1 MKTKKINKTDKY
13 MGYNG
18 KHVCRSLVGL
28 ALVMMFSIGDALA
41 QCIVGGTDFKTS
53 KTLCNP
59 VLSNDSDGWFNSK
72 VDKLLKEETAGCDY
86 YEVIGNA
93 IQTGMP
99 SNTITTRSTLFTTK
113 GWADLIKQN
122 GYLNT
127 NPGGFTAI
135 TANPKLI
142 DPILSEGNGTNMLV
156 NAGTSHDRGYFMAY
170 SVDGLKPGSN
180 VTLTM
185 DVYYLIDEASMK
197 ASLAASG
204 KTEISIFGGSVQY
217 RASGSQMPSAG
228 LKWSTSLDANDSPNT
243 TTSTTIAAKSGAQ
256 KVTMTGKAD
265 ANGRVIFYVS
275 RTNPN
280 ALPIGIDNI
289 RITGDIQP
297 VITSA
302 KMMPVCPENPVM
314 LYLKHTY
321 PEGTTYSWSVQGGT
335 ETSTTQSFSVTP
347 KEANKTYTAKCS
359 VTPPG
364 CSAASASFTIETKEC
379 CTMKDASG
387 NDLPMAETNIFYD
400 DFGTFPDNKT
410 YEYRDAKGAVHTV
423 PVDGGLWTDVTRP
436 FSTKFQPGSDIKG
449 DTYSGNGDITS
460 CITNVNP
467 YTPGI
472 NGDASGSGRGG
483 MLIFDVDKAFGKGS
497 GLANTVI
504 YEREICG
511 LCKGKEITF
520 SASFGAV
527 NNNPAG
533 VGEMAIVLRKGSAT
547 GEDLLKGAGKSG
559 MLYGNEGWRTVEQKF
574 TVPDNSFSCVVLQ
587 VVNITDSYSTSQ
599 GDFAID
605 DIVFSVCTPP
615 DVAVDAVLS
624 GHAKDLLDLCV
635 DDILT
640 LEAEISDVAK
650 QFYGSNIGYLFQ
662 YAYEDPTVVDDDKIT
677 WYDLSSIQSSGEF
690 VIKDPATHPAFEKI
704 QAGDVLN
711 VYFRVVI
718 GDGSYLSNERDEW
731 EHMSALSPCR
741 AISISSIPIVA
752 GLNCAA
758 CSHPD
763 EKRTFTSDKGR
774 LSGKTLRLCKEDGEA
789 IVGLKE
795 PIHGIDKDDKDYYNY
810 EVSWYKDEVKA
821 SNLLGTKTCSE
832 TAQTAPE
839 LKVDWSKVEE
849 TGTKYIISIHDYYD
863 PAMTSTPC
871 DITDTIIVYADPVPT
886 DKLNDPDP
894 FCEGTLSA
902 EPNKSIAGYKLLW
915 YEDAD
920 TLTPMAAAPSV
931 ASTLAADS
939 PSTSYYVLVN
949 TTTGCRGDANPYK
962 ITVNPI
968 PEETLQAIPEFCQGD
983 ETAKLPTSNSYE
995 VKWYND
1001 ANASSAAITD
1011 LSTLP
1016 GKTVPYTYYYTL
1028 TDKSKTPNCTSDP
1041 EKYDFTV
1048 KPTAEVTVTVT
1059 PACDVTTVTTQTVPA
1074 TATVNWTIDGTTTVS
1089 DASSITVDN
1098 STYKAGSYEA
1108 IASADGYCDS
1118 KPDTKTVTFN
1128 STPDPINASIS
1139 EYLKA
1144 DGTPDYT
1151 LIDAKVASLKSADPN
1166 VKVYWSGVIGS
1177 TQEDQSS
1184 SMTAPTSGYSTTR
1197 ANPTPDLSSTDD
1209 EFFYYWIYQELENS
1223 EVTCPSETTIV
1234 VVPILG
1240 APAPIVHDTI
1250 YCLNSPVVAAL
1261 SENVKINQAK
1271 PDVTYE
1277 LVWKDGVDE
1286 TTVPPVN
1293 AVGKFT
1299 YEVAQ
1304 RDKANP
1310 NNISAYRKITIDVRG
1325 VKVPD
1330 VSANKLAYCAEEPA
1344 QTLTVTKVEDNANN
1358 YYATGFEWFLDGAKE
1373 ATTPTPNTS
1382 VSTTTNYHYGVRQTY
1397 TIPTSGEIC
1406 YGDTATFDVKVT
1418 FVPQLPT
1425 TQVTYLKAD
1434 ANGAGTFDKNVKEQE
1449 PSVYTGEETGATINW
1464 YASDGA
1470 TCGTPLSGTPT
1481 PTVDPSVQVGKDQ
1494 TEYYCVSQTVDN
1506 CEGKTNI
1513 VTVVIS
1519 DSPNPIVAPVSYCEG
1534 ETTSP
1539 LTAQINDLTNPVSAY
1554 QLIWYDENHSKITDG
1569 PTGPTPT
1576 ATMRAG
1582 EVLTSTYKYYV
1593 TQKLTS
1599 TGAESTESEI
1609 VVTVYA
1615 NPVLSIANPPAICET
1630 NVDLAPTVTLT
1641 NTVAGQIY
1649 NKEYFSDAAGTTAL
1663 PLGSVV
1669 SESGTYYVRYSYN
1682 ANVTSGATCVSSVD
1696 PIVVVIDTLNVITP
1710 DTVPTCPAMTA
1721 TLSSTVEKNTASAS
1735 YAWAGDGETGTTNEK
1750 FTTHAFPGNYGD
1762 EYPYTLTVTAG
1773 TCVETKTII
1782 VKLGEGPLNGSL
1794 TLTDPTK
1801 TTDAVVVYKDGMT
1814 TDPFYYCGGIVTVTP
1829 DYEGSGDYKLTS
1841 PSGSSVS
1848 GTSFPVSGAGQYR
1861 LDFTNGCPT
1870 KLFFNLVN
1878 AEISLTN
1885 TTPVL
1890 TMCEKDKFT
1899 STVNV
1904 TPAGLDYTLVWKKN
1918 DEVIS
1923 GQTSETYTIE
1933 STEPANSGN
1942 YVVEADRYGCPATT
1956 TIGDLKVKPYI
1967 KVVENKDPY
1976 IVPRGDKQ
1984 DLAIQFLEPTDGSIL
1999 SDVKWIDNAYDTVAN
2014 AVSYT
2019 VTDVQKD
2026 HKYIIQM
2033 HDDDYCDAVTEMNVW
2048 VDAVLEMTTSL
2059 ADVQCYNMK
2068 YELRIDTTGTGPFRQ
2083 ENVSHDVTVKRTMNG
2098 TTVDMTDQLKLVNN
2112 ILVLEVTAIEDASYA
2127 INFTYGEQKID
2138 SLEKAEVIPAISVTL
2153 PATRTICEGEEI
2165 DLVVTDVQPAG
2176 TTVTWDSDNTIQ
2188 GTNLG
2193 ETITVK
2199 PKFVAG
2205 TGHQSVYSY
2214 YLEAY
2219 NEACDNK
2226 ETYTVKVNVDEPLTG
2241 EIIGDSPICETK
2253 SSSIS
2258 AASYEASTYVWTT
2271 GGSTEVA
2278 VSSDIRVTPLETT
2291 TYVVDM
2297 TRGTCTAQDQF
2308 TVVVT
2313 SNPKILSMDSVGIRD
2328 RQVITDQE
2336 RGTGVFTY
2344 WLDDNKSTSTTSDI
2358 IKNLSFGAHVISVI
2372 DDNGCTSSFR
2382 FSLDPPE
2389 VIIPEFFTPNGDGIH
2404 DTWIVGKLAEVYPNA
2419 IVNIYDRFGKLVA
2432 QFLGDDNDG
2441 WDGTY
2446 NGVALPSTDYWYM
2459 IDIAEIE
2466 KQYHGHFTLIRR

>member
-1 MKTKKINKTDKY
+1 MNLCVKEKLVKTDKY
-13 MGYNG
+13 MGYNER
-18 KHVCRSLVGL
+18 HNWRLWIGL
-28 ALVMMFSIGDALA
+28 SVMVLLSMTSSHA
-41 QCIVGGTDFKTS
+41 QCVVGGTDFKTS

-59 VLSNDSDGWFNSK
+59 ALTNDADGWFNED
-72 VDKLLKEETAGCDY
+72 VDELLEAETQGCDY

-99 SNTITTRSTLFTTK
+99 SNTITTKSTLFTTK
-113 GWADLIKQN
+113 GWTDLKKQN
-122 GYLNT
+122 GYLTT

-185 DVYYLIDEASMK
+185 DVYYLIDVASMK

-265 ANGRVIFYVS
+265 ASGRVIFYVS
-275 RTNPN
+275 RINPN

-289 RITGDIQP
+289 RITGDVQP

-335 ETSTTQSFSVTP
+335 ETSSTQSFSVTP

-410 YEYRDAKGAVHTV
+410 YEYRDAKGVVHTV

-449 DTYSGNGDITS
+449 ATYSGNGDITS

-559 MLYGNEGWRTVEQKF
+559 MLHGNEGWRTVEQKF

-587 VVNITDSYSTSQ
+587 VVNITDSYGTSQ

-650 QFYGSNIGYLFQ
+650 QFYGANIGYLFQ

-690 VIKDPATHPAFEKI
+690 VIKDPATHPAFAKI
-704 QAGDVLN
+704 QDGDVLN

-718 GDGSYLSNERDEW
+718 GDASYLSNERDEW

-752 GLNCAA
+752 GLNCAK
-758 CSHPD
+758 CSELD
-763 EKRTFTSDKGR
+763 ETRTFTADKGR
-774 LSGKTLRLCKEDGEA
+774 LSGKKLNLCKEDGA
-789 IVGLKE
+789 AKIGLKD
-795 PIHGIDKDDKDYYNY
+795 PVHGIDKDDKDYYDY
-810 EVSWYKDEVKA
+810 EVTWYKDEVKDA
-821 SNLLGTKTCSE
+821 NIVGSMKQC
-832 TAQTAPE
+832 TATDNTAPTINV
-839 LKVDWSKVEE
+839 KWSDVKEE
-849 TGTKYIISIHDYYD
+849 GTKYIIAFHDYFD
-863 PAMTSTPC
+863 PAMSTTPC
-871 DITDTIIVYADPVPT
+871 DLTDTIIVYADPTPT
-886 DKLNDPDP
+886 ETLTDPDP
-894 FCEGTLSA
+894 FCEGTLST
-902 EPNKSIAGYKLLW
+902 EPDKTITGYKLYW

-920 TLTPMAAAPSV
+920 TLKPMTTAPVV
-931 ASTLAADS
+931 ASTLASAS
-939 PSTSYYVLVN
+939 QSTSYYVLVN
-949 TTTGCRGDANPYK
+949 ATTGCRGEANPYT

-968 PEETLQAIPEFCQGD
+968 PEEDLNPISDFCQGD
-983 ETAKLPTSNSYE
+983 ATATLPTSNSYE
-995 VKWYND
+995 VNWYND
-1001 ANASSAAITD
+1001 ANATSAAVTN
-1011 LSTLP
+1011 LSSLQ
-1016 GKTVPYTYYYTL
+1016 GKTTPYTYYYTL
-1028 TDKSKTPNCTSDP
+1028 TDKSKTPNCTSKP
-1041 EKYDFTV
+1041 EQYDFTV

-1059 PACDVTTVTTQTVPA
+1059 PACDMTTVTTQTVPA

-1098 STYKAGSYEA
+1098 STYKAGTYEA

-1128 STPDPINASIS
+1128 STPAPINASIS

-1151 LIDAKVASLKSADPN
+1151 LIDAKVASLKDADSN

-1177 TQEDQSS
+1177 TKEDQSS
-1184 SMTAPTSGYSTTR
+1184 SMTAPASGYSTTR
-1197 ANPTPDLSSTDD
+1197 VNPTPDLTSTED
-1209 EFFYYWIYQELENS
+1209 EFFYYWIYQELENT

-1250 YCLNSPVVAAL
+1250 YCQNSPKVAAL

-1271 PDVTYE
+1271 AGITYE

-1286 TTVPPVN
+1286 STVPPVS
-1293 AVGKFT
+1293 AAGKFT

-1304 RDKANP
+1304 RDKNNP
-1310 NNISAYRKITIDVRG
+1310 GNISAYRKITIDVRG

-1330 VSANKLAYCAEEPA
+1330 ASANKLAYCAEEPA

-1358 YYATGFEWFLDGAKE
+1358 YYATGFEWFLNGALQS
-1373 ATTPTPNTS
+1373 ATPTPNTS

-1397 TIPTSGEIC
+1397 TVPTSSEIC

-1418 FVPQLPT
+1418 FVPQLQT
-1425 TQVTYLKAD
+1425 KQVTYLKAK
-1434 ANGAGTFDKNVKEQE
+1434 ANAAGSFDNNLKQQE
-1449 PSVYTGEETGATINW
+1449 ASVYTGEDANATINW
-1464 YASDGA
+1464 YASDGT

-1481 PTVDPSVQVGKDQ
+1481 PTVDASVQTGKDQ
-1494 TEYYCVSQTVDN
+1494 YVYYCVSQTVDN

-1513 VTVVIS
+1513 VKVVIS
-1519 DSPNPIVAPVSYCEG
+1519 DAPNPIVQPVSYCEG

-1539 LTAQINDLTNPVSAY
+1539 LTAQINELTNPASSY
-1554 QLIWYDENHSKITDG
+1554 QLIWYDENHGKITDG

-1576 ATMRAG
+1576 AAMRSG
-1582 EVLTSTYKYYV
+1582 ETLTSTYRYYV
-1593 TQKLTS
+1593 TQKLTD

-1615 NPVLSIANPPAICET
+1615 NPVLTITNPPAVCET
-1630 NVDLAPTVTLT
+1630 EVDLASAVALT
-1641 NTVAGQIY
+1641 NEVSGMVYTPT
-1649 NKEYFSDAAGTTAL
+1649 YFDDAT
-1663 PLGSVV
+1663 GSSSRASSKVQ
-1669 SESGTYYVRYSYN
+1669 ESGTYGVQYAYN
-1682 ANVTSGATCVSSVD
+1682 ANVNSGAQCKSKIE
-1696 PIVVVIDTLNVITP
+1696 PITVTIDTLSVLVDNVT
-1710 DTVPTCPAMTA
+1710 TCPDMSAKFTSEVKTNA
-1721 TLSSTVEKNTASAS
+1721 TPVT
-1735 YAWAGDGETGTTNEK
+1735 YAWTGNGDNGSTAEFETKK
-1750 FTTHAFPGNYGD
+1750 FMGGNYGD
-1762 EYPYTLTVTAG
+1762 HYPYSLTVTAG
-1773 TCVETKTII
+1773 TCSETLSLEVVLGQGPVVGTLTISDPTNTELPTK
-1782 VKLGEGPLNGSL
+1782 VYTNSL
-1794 TLTDPTK
+1794 TSEE
-1801 TTDAVVVYKDGMT
+1801 Y
-1814 TDPFYYCGGIVTVTP
+1814 YYCGGNVTVTP
-1829 DYEGSGDYKLTS
+1829 AYEGDGDYLLTT
-1841 PSGSSVS
+1841 PSGATSSSSPFTVA
-1848 GTSFPVSGAGQYR
+1848 GAGVYT
-1861 LDFTNGCPT
+1861 LAFTNGCPT
-1870 KLFFNLVN
+1870 SVTFKLTDAQIAL
-1878 AEISLTN
+1878 SN
-1885 TTPVL
+1885 TTPSL
-1890 TMCEKDKFT
+1890 EMCEGDRFT
-1899 STVNV
+1899 SSVTV
-1904 TPAGLDYTLVWKKN
+1904 TPTSGPDYSLVWKK
-1918 DEVIS
+1918 DDQAIA
-1923 GQTSETYTIE
+1923 GQTGLSYTIE
-1933 STEPANSGN
+1933 ATVAGNSGL
-1942 YVVEADRYGCPATT
+1942 YTVEANRKGC
-1956 TIGDLKVKPYI
+1956 V
-1967 KVVENKDPY
+1967 
-1976 IVPRGDKQ
+1976 
-1984 DLAIQFLEPTDGSIL
+1984 
-1999 SDVKWIDNAYDTVAN
+1999 
-2014 AVSYT
+2014 
-2019 VTDVQKD
+2019 
-2026 HKYIIQM
+2026 
-2033 HDDDYCDAVTEMNVW
+2033 AVTE
-2048 VDAVLEMTTSL
+2048 
-2059 ADVQCYNMK
+2059 
-2068 YELRIDTTGTGPFRQ
+2068 IG
-2083 ENVSHDVTVKRTMNG
+2083 
-2098 TTVDMTDQLKLVNN
+2098 QLKVVPT
-2112 ILVLEVTAIEDASYA
+2112 IY
-2127 INFTYGEQKID
+2127 
-2138 SLEKAEVIPAISVTL
+2138 VTL
-2153 PATRTICEGEEI
+2153 PAEQVICEGEEAELEI
-2165 DLVVTDVQPAG
+2165 TNITPEGTTIEWQSDKTILTATDNERVTVQP
-2176 TTVTWDSDNTIQ
+2176 TF
-2188 GTNLG
+2188 
-2193 ETITVK
+2193 K
-2199 PKFVAG
+2199 PG
-2205 TGHQSVYSY
+2205 NGHQS
-2214 YLEAY
+2214 
-2219 NEACDNK
+2219 
-2226 ETYTVKVNVDEPLTG
+2226 TYTYVVTANNSGCKKTYQVTIKVDEPLKGKLAGVT
-2241 EIIGDSPICETK
+2241 PICEGA
-2253 SSSIS
+2253 SSTITAESYDAATYTWSLNGTPVALS
-2258 AASYEASTYVWTT
+2258 AATVVTPAETSTYK
-2271 GGSTEVA
+2271 
-2278 VSSDIRVTPLETT
+2278 
-2291 TYVVDM
+2291 VDM
-2297 TRGTCTAQDQF
+2297 TRGVCTATDEIQIL
-2308 TVVVT
+2308 VT
-2313 SNPKILSMDSVGIRD
+2313 THPLIISMDSVGIRD
-2328 RQVITDQE
+2328 RQIVMDPN

-2344 WLDDNKSTSTTSDI
+2344 WVDGDVNHSTTNTL
-2358 IKNLSFGAHVISVI
+2358 IKDLSFATHVINVV
-2372 DDNGCTSSFR
+2372 DENGCGSVFHFVLDAPEIYIPPY
-2382 FSLDPPE
+2382 FS
-2389 VIIPEFFTPNGDGIH
+2389 PNGDGINDH
-2404 DTWIVGKLAEVYPNA
+2404 WIIGKLAEVYPGA
-2419 IVNIYDRFGKLVA
+2419 VVNIYDRYGKLIV
-2432 QFLGDDNDG
+2432 QYLGDNSEG

-2446 NGVALPSTDYWYM
+2446 EGQPLPSTDYWYM
-2459 IDIAEIE
+2459 VDIEEIE
-2466 KQYHGHFTLIRR
+2466 KQYSGHFTLMRR

>member
-1 MKTKKINKTDKY
+1 MKTKKINKTDMY
-13 MGYNG
+13 MGYNE
-18 KHVCRSLVGL
+18 KHTCRSWVGL
-28 ALVMMFSIGDALA
+28 ALVMLFNVGSALA
-41 QCIVGGTDFKTS
+41 QCVVGGTDFETS
-53 KTLCNP
+53 KVLCNP
-59 VLSNDSDGWFNSK
+59 QLSNDDDGWFNK
-72 VDKLLKEETAGCDY
+72 NVDDLLDVETAGCDY

-99 SNTITTRSTLFTTK
+99 SNTITTRSTLFTSK
-113 GWADLIKQN
+113 GWTDLLKQN
-122 GYLNT
+122 GYLDT
-127 NPGGFTAI
+127 YPGGFTAI

-156 NAGTSHDRGYFMAY
+156 NAGTAHDKGYFMAY
-170 SVDGLKPGSN
+170 SVSGLVPNSR

-197 ASLAASG
+197 ASLTASG
-204 KTEISIFGGSVQY
+204 KNEISIFGGSVQY
-217 RASGSQMPSAG
+217 RSTGSQMPAAG
-228 LKWSTSLDANDSPNT
+228 LKIATTLNANDSPNT
-243 TTSTTIAAKSGAQ
+243 DETTTVAAKSGAQ
-256 KVTMTGKAD
+256 KVTMSNLLVDDYGNVT
-265 ANGRVIFYVS
+265 IYFS

-289 RITGDIQP
+289 EITGKIQP
-297 VITSA
+297 TIYAMKSL
-302 KMMPVCPENPVM
+302 PVCPANPVM
-314 LYLKHTY
+314 LGLKESY
-321 PEGTTYSWSVQGGT
+321 PEGTKIEWSGLG
-335 ETSTTQSFSVTP
+335 ETSSGFTFV
-347 KEANKTYTAKCS
+347 
-359 VTPPG
+359 VTPPEAKKTYNISCNVTMG
-364 CSAASASFTIETKEC
+364 SCTASATFELKTKMCCSMENEAGEEIPVAETFLVNEDFGRFEGSNYIYTDALGKEHSRPIQGYVWSNQTEPYVTFMQNGIKSDIPPSSDGSPKSGYVITPESNYAKSLLEHTAASK
-379 CTMKDASG
+379 K
-387 NDLPMAETNIFYD
+387 
-400 DFGTFPDNKT
+400 
-410 YEYRDAKGAVHTV
+410 
-423 PVDGGLWTDVTRP
+423 
-436 FSTKFQPGSDIKG
+436 
-449 DTYSGNGDITS
+449 
-460 CITNVNP
+460 
-467 YTPGI
+467 
-472 NGDASGSGRGG
+472 GG
-483 MLIFDVDKAFGKGS
+483 MYFVDMSDDGNANKVIYQREVTDLCEGKKITFKAYFS
-497 GLANTVI
+497 SANTTNKG
-504 YEREICG
+504 ELMIC
-511 LCKGKEITF
+511 
-520 SASFGAV
+520 
-527 NNNPAG
+527 
-533 VGEMAIVLRKGSAT
+533 LRKDSENGSYVNAT
-547 GEDLLKGAGKSG
+547 DNPKKISLGAPGWVEAVMEFEPDQDLDKI
-559 MLYGNEGWRTVEQKF
+559 Y
-574 TVPDNSFSCVVLQ
+574 LQ
-587 VVNITDSYSTSQ
+587 VVNLTDHYDNGE
-599 GDFAID
+599 GDFVID
-605 DIVFSVCTPP
+605 DISFSVCTPP
-615 DVAVDAVLS
+615 DVAVEASLT
-624 GHAKDLLDLCV
+624 AEELLDLCT
-635 DDILT
+635 DKPLT
-640 LEAEISDVAK
+640 LKAQISDVSKA
-650 QFYGSNIGYLFQ
+650 FYMNKEGYLFQ
-662 YAYEDPTVVDDDKIT
+662 YAYEDPTVDENPNWI
-677 WYDLSSIQSSGEF
+677 DLSEIQDDGSFTITSPADHAAFAPLLDKESG
-690 VIKDPATHPAFEKI
+690 K
-704 QAGDVLN
+704 LN

-718 GDGSYLSNERDEW
+718 GEKSYLQNKRAVW
-731 EHMSALSPCR
+731 LNMSALSPCR
-741 AISISSIPIVA
+741 AVSISSIPIIA
-752 GLNCAA
+752 ALNCAA
-758 CSHPD
+758 CSELD
-763 EKRTFTSDKGR
+763 KTRTFTADKGR
-774 LSGKTLRLCKEDGEA
+774 LKNKELRLCKEDGA
-789 IVGLKE
+789 ATIGLKN
-795 PIHGIDKDDKDYYNY
+795 PVHGLDKDEKDYYDY
-810 EVSWYKDEVKA
+810 EVTWYKDEVKA
-821 SNLLGTKTCSE
+821 ANMVGSKKKC
-832 TAQTAPE
+832 TATDNKAPE
-839 LKVDWSKVEE
+839 ISVNWSDVKE
-849 TGTKYIISIHDYYD
+849 TGTKYIISLHDYFD
-863 PAMTSTPC
+863 PAMATTPC
-871 DITDTIIVYADPVPT
+871 DRTDTIIVYADPAPEET
-886 DKLNDPDP
+886 LKDPDP
-894 FCEGTLSA
+894 FCEGTLTS
-902 EPNKSIAGYKLLW
+902 EPAKTIEGYNIIW

-920 TLTPMAAAPSV
+920 TTSKLTAVPSV
-931 ASTLAADS
+931 ASTLAKDS

-949 TTTGCRGDANPYK
+949 KTTGCRGDANPYK
-962 ITVNPI
+962 IVVNPI

-983 ETAKLPTSNSYE
+983 ATAKLPTSTSYE
-995 VKWYND
+995 VNWYND
-1001 ANASSAAITD
+1001 GNATSAAVTD
-1011 LSTLP
+1011 LSSLQ
-1016 GKTVPYTYYYTL
+1016 GKTTPYSYYYTL
-1028 TDKSKTPNCTSDP
+1028 TDKSNTPNCTSKP

-1059 PACDVTTVTTQTVPA
+1059 PACDMTTVSTTAVPA
-1074 TATVNWTIDGTTTVS
+1074 DATINWTIDGTTTVS
-1089 DASSITVDN
+1089 AVSSITVDN
-1098 STYKAGSYEA
+1098 VTYKAGQYEA
-1108 IASADGYCDS
+1108 VASADGYCDS
-1118 KPDTKTVTFN
+1118 KPDSKAVTFN
-1128 STPDPINASIS
+1128 STPSAINASIG

-1144 DGTPDYT
+1144 DGTPDYSK
-1151 LIDAKVASLKSADPN
+1151 IDAKVASLKSTDPN
-1166 VKVYWSGVIGS
+1166 VSVYWSGVIGS
-1177 TQEDQSS
+1177 TLEDQSS

-1197 ANPTPDLSSTDD
+1197 ANPNPDLTSTED
-1209 EFFYYWIYQELENS
+1209 EFFYYWIYQELKNS
-1223 EVTCPSETTIV
+1223 EVACPSETTIV

-1250 YCLNSPVVAAL
+1250 YCLNSPNVAAL
-1261 SENVKINQAK
+1261 KKNVQINQAK
-1271 PDVTYE
+1271 SDVTYE

-1304 RDKANP
+1304 RDKNNP
-1310 NNISAYRKITIDVRG
+1310 NNVSAYRKITIDVRG

-1358 YYATGFEWFLDGAKE
+1358 YYATGFEWFLDGSPQAS
-1373 ATTPTPNTS
+1373 TPTPNTS
-1382 VSTTTNYHYGVRQTY
+1382 VSTTTSYHYGVRQTY
-1397 TIPTSGEIC
+1397 TVPTSGEVC

-1418 FVPQLPT
+1418 FVPQLQT
-1425 TQVTYLKAD
+1425 KQVTYLKAK
-1434 ANGAGTFDKNVKEQE
+1434 ANAAGSFDNNLKQQE
-1449 PSVYTGEETGATINW
+1449 SAVYTGEDANATINW
-1464 YASDGA
+1464 YTSDGSN
-1470 TCGTPLSGTPT
+1470 CGTPLVGTPT
-1481 PTVDPSVQVGKDQ
+1481 PTIDPSVETGKDQ
-1494 TEYYCVSQTVDN
+1494 EVYYCVSQTVDN

-1513 VTVVIS
+1513 VKVVIS
-1519 DSPNPIVAPVSYCEG
+1519 DSPSPIVDPVSYCEG
-1534 ETTSP
+1534 ETTNP
-1539 LTAQINDLTNPVSAY
+1539 LTAKVNELTNPASAY

-1576 ATMRAG
+1576 AVMRAG
-1582 EVLTSTYKYYV
+1582 ETLTSTYKYYV
-1593 TQKLTS
+1593 TQKLTA

-1649 NKEYFSDAAGTTAL
+1649 TKEYFSDAAGSTTL

-1669 SESGTYYVRYSYN
+1669 TESGTYYVRYSYN
-1682 ANVTSGATCVSSVD
+1682 ANVTSGVTCVSTVD
-1696 PIVVVIDTLNVITP
+1696 PIVVVIDTLKVITP
-1710 DTVPTCPAMTA
+1710 DTVSTCPARTA
-1721 TLSSTVEKNTASAS
+1721 TLSSIVEKNTSSAS
-1735 YAWAGDGETGTTNEK
+1735 YAWAGDGETGTTVEK

-1762 EYPYTLTVTAG
+1762 EYTYTLTVTAG

-1782 VKLGEGPLNGSL
+1782 VKLGEGPLNGTL
-1794 TLTDPTK
+1794 TLSDPTK

-1814 TDPFYYCGGIVTVTP
+1814 TDPFYYCGGIVTITP
-1829 DYEGSGDYKLTS
+1829 NYEGDGDYVLTS
-1841 PSGSSVS
+1841 PSGSSVP

-1870 KLFFNLVN
+1870 KLYFNLVN

-1885 TTPVL
+1885 TTPEL

-1904 TPAGLDYTLVWKKN
+1904 TPAGLNYSLVWKKDN
-1918 DEVIS
+1918 EVIS

-1942 YVVEADRYGCPATT
+1942 YVVEADRFGCPATT

-1967 KVVENKDPY
+1967 KVVEDKDPY
-1976 IVPRGDKQ
+1976 IVPRGKSQ
-1984 DLAIQFLEPTDGSIL
+1984 DLSIKFLEPTDGSIL
-1999 SDVKWIDNAYDTVAN
+1999 SDVKWVDKGDTVAN

-2019 VTDVQKD
+2019 VNDVQAD
-2026 HKYIIQM
+2026 HKYTILM

-2048 VDAVLEMTTSL
+2048 VDAVLEMATSL

-2083 ENVSHDVTVKRTMNG
+2083 ENVSHDVTVKRTMNNV
-2098 TTVDMTDQLKLVNN
+2098 TTDMTDQLKLVNN

-2127 INFTYGEQKID
+2127 INFTYGTQVID
-2138 SLEKAEVIPAISVTL
+2138 SIEKAEVIPAISVTL

-2241 EIIGDSPICETK
+2241 EIVGDSPICETK

-2258 AASYEASTYVWTT
+2258 AASYDASTYVWTM

-2278 VSSDIRVTPLETT
+2278 TSANIVVTPLETT

-2344 WLDDNKSTSTTSDI
+2344 WLDENKSTSTTSDI
-2358 IKNLSFGAHVISVI
+2358 IKNLTFGAHVISVI

-2382 FSLDPPE
+2382 FSLNPPD

-2441 WDGTY
+2441 WDGSY

-2466 KQYHGHFTLIRR
+2466 KQYTGHFTLIRR